1 MTGTPLDRCVT
12 SLDAISR
19 ELQAVYEFARGRCCA
34 CSGMTEDKYGQR
46 NLYTE
51 KCYGCSEYTGGEDG
65 EPNLW
70 EPAWQTSPVASQK

>member
-1 MTGTPLDRCVT
+1 M
-12 SLDAISR
+12 DAISR

>member
-1 MTGTPLDRCVT
+1 MTTTPLDRCVT

-34 CSGMTEDKYGQR
+34 CSGMTEDTYGQR

-51 KCYGCSEYTGGEDG
+51 RDALRERCGILNAGESSDG
-65 EPNLW
+65 ELRQ
-70 EPAWQTSPVASQK
+70 ERDTEKV

>member
-1 MTGTPLDRCVT
+1 MSATPLDRCVT

-19 ELQAVYEFARGRCCA
+19 ELQAVYEFARGRCCT